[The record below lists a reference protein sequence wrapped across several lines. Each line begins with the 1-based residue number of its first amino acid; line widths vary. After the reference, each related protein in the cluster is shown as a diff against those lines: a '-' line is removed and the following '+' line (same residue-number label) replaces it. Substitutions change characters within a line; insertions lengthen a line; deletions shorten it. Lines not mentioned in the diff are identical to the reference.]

1 MKDVIPETKRKIY
14 LQFPVPNLYFH
25 RTVVDTRAK
34 CNSLDIRMREER
46 NCSTCKLNPIHRT
59 DINIFKYFGG
69 EEVNDGFE
77 IPHFVRLFR

>member
-1 MKDVIPETKRKIY
+1 MLFQGRNEKYTSSFLFQIY
-14 LQFPVPNLYFH
+14 IFIEQLWTLEQNA
-25 RTVVDTRAK
+25 TRW
-34 CNSLDIRMREER
+34 RMREER